1 MIGSATVPVHYLASD
16 SSHASSNY
24 VFPETAQAGCVFL
37 TGTAGIQRPH
47 VEDINPLH
55 LPQNLKTLETSR
67 LLEIGGDGAGLGTLG
82 EEIILALDL
91 CIAISTVPVPKKI
104 VWLLA
109 GRGTYQ
115 RKASPW

>member
-1 MIGSATVPVHYLASD
+1 MIGSATVPVYNQHSIPSFAPLSSMYIVKIAS
-16 SSHASSNY
+16 AC
-24 VFPETAQAGCVFL
+24 AGGFYL

-55 LPQNLKTLETSR
+55 LPQNLNTLETSR

-91 CIAISTVPVPKKI
+91 CIDN
-104 VWLLA
+104 
-109 GRGTYQ
+109 
-115 RKASPW
+115 